1 MLDGAGRMHF
11 DSSLWDVANVSKAQA
26 EWERLQRATTQLLR
40 SIKSVNGPTKEIQ
53 ILSTIGMG
61 LHALQ
66 DFYSHSNW
74 IEDRSAPG
82 TDGTDWSQLPFG
94 LTPTWFDVPKEERDK
109 LNVYIGES
117 TGHEQRPHGAWNTDG
132 NKTMAT
138 GVNKDW
144 PGRAGYANAY
154 TTSYFATRQWVQA
167 IHAALGDEAL
177 WQRVIRYAN
186 RGGGELDHDLKGAL
200 SIGMMTG
207 HWQGQGEPCDPG
219 FSLNICGS
227 RNGLGGDL
235 IGARSAVNSYFE
247 DRDRTRFRGT
257 FQGLIPLFGQPTPN
271 GDLLPI
277 ASSQGMQATTRFVAM
292 RVTSMKGVGLRA
304 LGDPTPVD
312 RADMYSR
319 ATIAGQSFQ
328 SGEINGRD
336 SFSFPRPYA
345 PFTFIKAIGV
355 GGRYA
360 EPVTT
365 MTVEIRT
372 SSKTFAG
379 TDDDVYLR
387 ISPTLRFPLDKSLYD
402 DFERGDRDTYSVPI
416 DGAVLNGLKVGDISR
431 VQIEKS
437 PDGAAGGWRLR
448 GVKLVVN
455 GRTLY
460 ARDGIERWLEDD
472 HRTWR
477 APDFRQSGPGGPAL
491 PITLDLY
498 DEDSNVYGSDDH
510 GDLNRYDNRRR
521 LALAYDPGTTVSARA
536 TGGSYLSGRIGD
548 GDKASVTYTIETLT
562 PTARAPAAD
571 SAGPPSTGPRASPDT
586 AQAAGRRSSARAQT
600 RPRDHR
606 DGLER
611 DRPVLLHGQ
620 EPRPGCRRAVHG
632 QRLRGGIVPDCR
644 PRTRRLADRHVPDGV
659 LADHLAGHRRRA
671 RADPRDRRDQQHA
684 ELQRQLHPV
693 ARPDHPP
700 WVRHVRPPI
709 SHRRLTQAT
718 RRWSRAQAVQWCHQ
732 PRRPRLGRGL
742 GARIWPRRRPEGAP
756 NVLDRALRRHR
767 AGRLVALRRADQHA
781 DDAAPRRRWADLH
794 PVAHDRA
801 LLADALVRSSPAAT
815 TTQNGFAPD
824 LRGRDRASRAT
835 AGTSRW
841 RTRRWPRSCA
851 SAGWNT
857 FWVGK
862 NHNVPVDEWAMGALE
877 DATGRWRAGFDR
889 FYGFIGGETNKLVS
903 RPRRGQP
910 LHRAALPARGRLP
923 PLQGPRRQG
932 AQLHPRLQAVR
943 SPTSPGT
950 CGSAR
955 APTTRRTTRPQE
967 YIDKYKGKFDDGYE
981 AYREWVLPRMIEK
994 GILPEDTELTPINP
1008 TARRATWSRR
1018 RRGPAVGLALRRG
1031 AARCSARMAEVYAG
1045 YSEYTDAQVGRIVDY
1060 LEESG
1065 QLDNTIIFYCADNGA
1080 SGEGSPNGSVNE
1092 SKFFNAWPDSIE
1104 RQPGDARQA
1113 RQRPTPTT
1121 TTRPAGRRRSRRRT
1135 GCSSATPTRAASATR
1150 W

>member
-1 MLDGAGRMHF
+1 MSAHRWSKPRSPRSVALAALTAAALLAAPDSAPAFDTGPHSDITRDALTAEGFSATATDVVVVNNWFIDLYSNSSKIPQSGHAKTSVSVLGAFFENDENWPQAVLDGAGRMHF
-11 DSSLWDVANVSKAQA
+11 DSSLWDVANVGKAQV
-26 EWERLQRATTQLLR
+26 EWERLQRSTTQLLR

-53 ILSTIGMG
+53 VLSTIGMG

-74 IEDRSAPG
+74 IEQQGVAG
-82 TDGTDWSQLPFG
+82 NDGTDWSKLPFG
-94 LTPTWFDVPKEERDK
+94 LTPTWFDVPKDERDK

-117 TGHEQRPHGAWNTDG
+117 TGHEERPHGAWNTDG
-132 NKTMAT
+132 NKTMEK

-200 SIGMMTG
+200 NIGMMTG

-271 GDLLPI
+271 GDLLTVG
-277 ASSQGMQATTRFVAM
+277 SSQGLQATTRFVQM
-292 RVTSMKGVGLRA
+292 RVTSMKGVGLRS
-304 LGDPTPVD
+304 LGDPTFAD

-365 MTVEIRT
+365 MTVEVRT

-498 DEDSNVYGSDDH
+498 DEDSNIYGGDDH

-521 LALAYDPGTTVSARA
+521 LALAYVPETVVGTRA

-562 PTARAPAAD
+562 PTPAPPRPVPPVLPPQVLEPAPTPVPPVVVTPPPPPAPKPDLVITAMGWNETSNYFFTVKNQGAAA
-571 SAGPPSTGPRASPDT
+571 AGPFT
-586 AQAAGRRSSARAQT
+586 
-600 RPRDHR
+600 
-606 DGLER
+606 
-611 DRPVLLHGQ
+611 
-620 EPRPGCRRAVHG
+620 
-632 QRLRGGIVPDCR
+632 
-644 PRTRRLADRHVPDGV
+644 
-659 LADHLAGHRRRA
+659 
-671 RADPRDRRDQQHA
+671 
-684 ELQRQLHPV
+684 
-693 ARPDHPP
+693 
-700 WVRHVRPPI
+700 
-709 SHRRLTQAT
+709 
-718 RRWSRAQAVQWCHQ
+718 
-732 PRRPRLGRGL
+732 
-742 GARIWPRRRPEGAP
+742 
-756 NVLDRALRRHR
+756 
-767 AGRLVALRRADQHA
+767 
-781 DDAAPRRRWADLH
+781 
-794 PVAHDRA
+794 
-801 LLADALVRSSPAAT
+801 
-815 TTQNGFAPD
+815 
-824 LRGRDRASRAT
+824 
-835 AGTSRW
+835 
-841 RTRRWPRSCA
+841 
-851 SAGWNT
+851 
-857 FWVGK
+857 
-862 NHNVPVDEWAMGALE
+862 
-877 DATGRWRAGFDR
+877 
-889 FYGFIGGETNKLVS
+889 VS
-903 RPRRGQP
+903 
-910 LHRAALPARGRLP
+910 
-923 PLQGPRRQG
+923 
-932 AQLHPRLQAVR
+932 V
-943 SPTSPGT
+943 
-950 CGSAR
+950 
-955 APTTRRTTRPQE
+955 
-967 YIDKYKGKFDDGYE
+967 
-981 AYREWVLPRMIEK
+981 
-994 GILPEDTELTPINP
+994 
-1008 TARRATWSRR
+1008 
-1018 RRGPAVGLALRRG
+1018 
-1031 AARCSARMAEVYAG
+1031 
-1045 YSEYTDAQVGRIVDY
+1045 
-1060 LEESG
+1060 
-1065 QLDNTIIFYCADNGA
+1065 
-1080 SGEGSPNGSVNE
+1080 SGEGSFPIAGLTPGASQTVTYRTLCGQTTWLATADPAAQIAETDETNNTRSYT
-1092 SKFFNAWPDSIE
+1092 
-1104 RQPGDARQA
+1104 QPEI
-1113 RQRPTPTT
+1113 
-1121 TTRPAGRRRSRRRT
+1121 
-1135 GCSSATPTRAASATR
+1135 CIF
-1150 W
+1150 